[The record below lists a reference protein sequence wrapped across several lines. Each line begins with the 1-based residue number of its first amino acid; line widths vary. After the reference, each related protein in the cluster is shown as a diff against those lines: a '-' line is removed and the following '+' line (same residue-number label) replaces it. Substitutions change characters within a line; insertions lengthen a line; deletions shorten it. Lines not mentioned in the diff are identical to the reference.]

1 MTILITGVAGFIGMH
16 TAKALLEQGDMVI
29 GVDNLNDYY
38 DVSLKHARL
47 NQLTLHSNFTF
58 IKADIT
64 DQQALNIIKQDYSN
78 ITHIIHLAAQAG
90 VRYSLENPRAYI
102 QSNIVGHLEILE
114 LARNL
119 ENLEHLI
126 YASSSSVY
134 GGNTK
139 LPFSTTDQVDTPVSL
154 YAATKKADELMT
166 HTYTHLYN
174 IKATGLRFFTVYGPW
189 GRPDMAPYIF
199 TRKILDSEPIE
210 LFNDGKMSRDFTYI
224 DDIVDGIL
232 SAASTPP
239 EQGHAIYNLG
249 NNTPT
254 KLLDFVENLEE
265 AIGRQAEKIFKPMQP
280 GDVESTWADI
290 TESEKNLNYSPKTN
304 LKDGLTKFVEWYK
317 QADY

>member
-1 MTILITGVAGFIGMH
+1 MH